1 MPLASLIKLLG
12 TRRRELELNNNEK
25 IIVNNYKRP
34 MLNFQSRLKKKN
46 GKFRRGGLLTS
57 IVKFE
62 ISPVEAMP
70 TSSLSILP

>member
-1 MPLASLIKLLG
+1 VGKSPLNHCRGMPLASLIKLLG

-57 IVKFE
+57 IVKW
-62 ISPVEAMP
+62 IKV
-70 TSSLSILP
+70 LKV

>member
-1 MPLASLIKLLG
+1 
-12 TRRRELELNNNEK
+12 
-25 IIVNNYKRP
+25 
-34 MLNFQSRLKKKN
+34 MLDFQSMIKKKN
-46 GKFRRGGLLTS
+46 DNFCSGGLLTS

>member
-57 IVKFE
+57 IVKW
-62 ISPVEAMP
+62 IKV
-70 TSSLSILP
+70 LKV